1 MLIILR
7 FLSTPTFPVVSH
19 IIFLEVMKLVAR
31 GLAGT
36 TLHVANRSEL
46 HLDLLAQALNFV
58 KLLLLRRVLL
68 QRLLLIILRHGL
80 VQDNQ
85 VFNLQVHKQLV
96 FHLLV
101 V

>member
-1 MLIILR
+1 MLIFLR
-7 FLSTPTFPVVSH
+7 FLATPTFPVVSH

-58 KLLLLRRVLL
+58 KLLLLRVLL

>member
-1 MLIILR
+1 MLIFLR
-7 FLSTPTFPVVSH
+7 LLSTLTFPVVSH

-36 TLHVANRSEL
+36 TLHVANCSEL

-58 KLLLLRRVLL
+58 KLLLLRVLL

-85 VFNLQVHKQLV
+85 VFDLQVHKQLV

>member
-1 MLIILR
+1 MLIFLR
-7 FLSTPTFPVVSH
+7 LLSTPTFPVVSH

-36 TLHVANRSEL
+36 TLHVTNRPEL

-58 KLLLLRRVLL
+58 KLLLLRVLL

-85 VFNLQVHKQLV
+85 VFHLQVHKQLV
-96 FHLLV
+96 FHLLMV
-101 V
+101 